1 VSDTESS
8 VTVQGSFDYTIEV
21 SNGNGW
27 NGMAHL
33 MGMHLKSKGERVVR
47 LTNAST
53 FNYAKT
59 IVYYGNNLKEEAEHL
74 ASQFPMKVRLMQ
86 TSDNRHDIDV
96 RVVLGKDVVSHAP
109 VLYAW
114 EMNDAVSS
122 VSASVEISN
131 GNGRNGMARLLKSVL
146 VRRGDSI
153 RRVTNADSFAYE
165 ETVIYF
171 TKGRRDDAQQLA
183 EKLPVK
189 ATLKETRDNRSDID
203 LRVVLGKDFLN
214 YEVAM
219 RQFMDSNA

>member
-1 VSDTESS
+1 
-8 VTVQGSFDYTIEV
+8 
-21 SNGNGW
+21 
-27 NGMAHL
+27 
-33 MGMHLKSKGERVVR
+33 VVR

-53 FNYAKT
+53 FNYADT